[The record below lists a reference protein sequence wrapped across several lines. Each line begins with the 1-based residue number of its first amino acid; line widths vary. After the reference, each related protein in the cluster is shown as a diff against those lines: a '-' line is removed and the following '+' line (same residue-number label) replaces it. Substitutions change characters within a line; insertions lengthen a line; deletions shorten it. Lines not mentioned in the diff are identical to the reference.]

1 MNDESPTEDLTK
13 LQERKAEVMGLVALL
28 GHVLTIMGTLAAP
41 RVFARLPPER
51 LPEWREPALRAVD
64 DFLARFSEIGS
75 MAKGNGPQTEETTR
89 QARAMLET
97 WAFSGEP
104 PAALVRAARDFHAAF
119 FGLAEPPGGWDA
131 YDLPEE
137 DEAAAG
143 DGSAFSYT

>member
-1 MNDESPTEDLTK
+1 MNNAIPSDDLK
-13 LQERKAEVMGLVALL
+13 RLQDRKAEAMGLVALL

-64 DFLARFSEIGS
+64 DFLERFSEIGS
-75 MAKGNGPQTEETTR
+75 MAKGNGPQTEEITR
-89 QARAMLET
+89 RARAMLET

-104 PAALVRAARDFHAAF
+104 PTELVQAARDFHAAF

-131 YDLPEE
+131 YDFSEE
-137 DEAAAG
+137 NEA
-143 DGSAFSYT
+143 TPV

>member
-1 MNDESPTEDLTK
+1 MNNAIPADDMK
-13 LQERKAEVMGLVALL
+13 RLQDRKAEAMGLVALL

-41 RVFARLPPER
+41 RVFARVPPER

-64 DFLARFSEIGS
+64 DFLAQFSEIGS

-104 PAALVRAARDFHAAF
+104 PAELVQAARNFHAAF
-119 FGLAEPPGGWDA
+119 FGIAEPPGGWDA

-137 DEAAAG
+137 NETAPA
-143 DGSAFSYT
+143 